1 MDNGEPDRA
10 PETYS
15 ERPTGRKKHRRPKYE
30 SPQQTVNKFWDIFT
44 TNFPGRVDRILPDNV
59 YAKSKAATEP
69 KGVVHGQAA
78 LKSYEETKAECIRA
92 VDKIAKECRR
102 VNMRYRDPHFDIEFD
117 LKQNKNDC
125 LQGLVSGNSAPLL
138 PQSVKRVNDIFED
151 PQFTVDDATASDVRQ
166 GNDGDCWFLSALCAI
181 GNKKGLIDRVCVAKD
196 ELVGV
201 YGFVFHRDG
210 EWTYTVIDD
219 KLYLNSSDYNE
230 SQLEKFSWDQVF
242 NRQDAEEEYR
252 KAFQTGSRALYFAQC
267 SNEHETWLPLLEKA
281 FAKAHGDYEAI
292 NGGFTGEAIEDL
304 TGGVTTELFTT
315 DILDKEKFWKDELL
329 KVNDEF
335 LFGCATGCF
344 DDWKGGAQQTDRKG
358 VVAMHAYSIMEARE
372 VNGERLVKIR
382 NPWGKMEWQG
392 AWSDGSSEWT
402 PEWMQLLNHRFGND
416 GIFWISY
423 KDLLRR
429 YQSFDRTR
437 LFGDDWTVTQ
447 QWTTVDVPWTAD
459 YNDTKFVIKLEK
471 KGPIVIVLSQ
481 LDDRYFRG
489 LQGQYDFSL
498 HFRLDKYGEDDYIV
512 RSHGNYLMNRSVSTD
527 LELEPG
533 VYSVLMKITAR
544 RFSSLAKP
552 EEVLR
557 YSCKVR
563 QEKLLQIG
571 LAYDLAHARGQVK
584 ETEDEKERKA
594 ELKEKARAAARQ
606 QQREEFT
613 KFKYKKWQ
621 IFQRTK
627 ERNKR
632 HQARLE
638 EHQRKK
644 AEAAAAERRLQVERD
659 YKEFILAQEAEPR
672 TIAQDTPQA
681 ASSQLGEIAT
691 PSQTPIG
698 RTPETIPEESTT
710 GEQPPAT
717 VSLPSPPA
725 ENAEPPLTLSRN
737 RPSQNH
743 TAQDKI
749 DEFNNDLSAIPS
761 ARINST
767 PADGAPPPAS
777 MGAPPTTASVS
788 DADTLSSFDDSVDS
802 LLDLDSLPDS
812 SGAPPDAEPTP
823 GRKYA
828 SDEEDESED
837 ENAEF
842 AADPWNA
849 VCVVGLRVF
858 SKDKGVTVAVVRPKV
873 GNEEGETKL
882 DVDDPSKGVAEEGPV
897 GEGEGEGEGVEVVE
911 GLEKELQEGRV
922 EGV

>member
-1 MDNGEPDRA
+1 MEGEDQDPAPDSYPQRQNKQ
-10 PETYS
+10 
-15 ERPTGRKKHRRPKYE
+15 KKHRRPIYQT
-30 SPQQTVNKFWDIFT
+30 PQQTVNKFWDVFT
-44 TNFPGRVDRILPDNV
+44 TKFPGRVDRVLPDNV

-69 KGVVHGQAA
+69 RGVVHGQAA
-78 LKSYEETKAECIRA
+78 LKSYEETRAECTRS
-92 VDKIAKECRR
+92 VEKIAKECRR

-125 LQGLVSGNSAPLL
+125 LQGLVATNGEPLL
-138 PQSVKRVNDIFED
+138 PQSVKRVNDIFEN

-210 EWTYTVIDD
+210 EWTYTLIDD

-329 KVNDEF
+329 KVNDQF

-344 DDWKGGAQQTDRKG
+344 DDWKGGSQPTDRKG

-372 VNGERLVKIR
+372 INGERLVKIR
-382 NPWGKMEWQG
+382 NPWGRTEWQG

-423 KDLLRR
+423 RDLLRR

-447 QWTTVDVPWTAD
+447 QWTTIDVPWTAD

-533 VYSVLMKITAR
+533 MYSVLMKITAR
-544 RFSSLAKP
+544 RFSNSAKP

-557 YSCKVR
+557 YSCRVR
-563 QEKLLQIG
+563 QEKLVQIG

-584 ETEDEKERKA
+584 ETEEEKKRKA
-594 ELKEKARAAARQ
+594 EQREKARAATRQ
-606 QQREEFT
+606 QQREDFM

-621 IFQRTK
+621 IAQRTK
-627 ERNKR
+627 ERNQR
-632 HQARLE
+632 HQLRME

-644 AEAAAAERRLQVERD
+644 AEAADAARQLQVERD
-659 YKEFILAQEAEPR
+659 YKDFLAAQEAEAR
-672 TIAQDTPQA
+672 TEAQDTPQA
-681 ASSQLGEIAT
+681 ASSQLGEIAN
-691 PSQTPIG
+691 PFQTPVG
-698 RTPETIPEESTT
+698 QTHKGPPDESIPAER
-710 GEQPPAT
+710 PAAA
-717 VSLPSPPA
+717 VSMPSPPA
-725 ENAEPPLTLSRN
+725 ENTSPPPPLARN
-737 RPSQNH
+737 RPSQNQ

-749 DEFNNDLSAIPS
+749 DEFNNDLSALPLGHMPS
-761 ARINST
+761 
-767 PADGAPPPAS
+767 PPAS
-777 MGAPPTTASVS
+777 GDVLPPLLSTAAPPTAAAS
-788 DADTLSSFDDSVDS
+788 AFDTDSLSSFNPSVDS
-802 LLDLDSLPDS
+802 LLDLDSLPDLS
-812 SGAPPDAEPTP
+812 DALPSGAGDEPAPERRYAPDDADD
-823 GRKYA
+823 K
-828 SDEEDESED
+828 SED
-837 ENAEF
+837 ENAKF

-858 SKDKGVTVAVVRPKV
+858 SKDAGVSVAVVRPKV
-873 GNEEGETKL
+873 GGEEGETRL
-882 DVDDPSKGVAEEGPV
+882 DVDDPSKGVAEEG
-897 GEGEGEGEGVEVVE
+897 
-911 GLEKELQEGRV
+911 
-922 EGV
+922 

>member
-1 MDNGEPDRA
+1 MDNGNQDQVPDS
-10 PETYS
+10 YS
-15 ERPTGRKKHRRPKYE
+15 ERPNKHKKHRRPKHQT
-30 SPQQTVNKFWDIFT
+30 PQQTVNKFWDVFT
-44 TNFPGRVDRILPDNV
+44 TKFPGRVDRVLPDNV

-69 KGVVHGQAA
+69 RGVVHGQAA
-78 LKSYEETKAECIRA
+78 LKSYEETRAECTRA
-92 VDKIAKECRR
+92 VEKIAKECRR

-125 LQGLVSGNSAPLL
+125 LQGLVSGNCDPLL
-138 PQSVKRVNDIFED
+138 PQSVKRVNDIFEN

-210 EWTYTVIDD
+210 EWTYTLIDD

-329 KVNDEF
+329 KVNDQF

-344 DDWKGGAQQTDRKG
+344 DDWKGGSQPTDRKG

-372 VNGERLVKIR
+372 INGERLVKIR
-382 NPWGKMEWQG
+382 NPWGKTEWQG

-402 PEWMQLLNHRFGND
+402 PEWMQLLKHRFGND
-416 GIFWISY
+416 GIFWISF

-447 QWTTVDVPWTAD
+447 QWTTIDVPWTAD

-533 VYSVLMKITAR
+533 MYSVLMKITAR

-552 EEVLR
+552 EDVLR

-563 QEKLLQIG
+563 QEKLVQIG

-584 ETEDEKERKA
+584 ETEEEKRRKA
-594 ELKEKARAAARQ
+594 EQKEKARAAMRQ
-606 QQREEFT
+606 QQREDFT
-613 KFKYKKWQ
+613 KFKYKTWQ
-621 IFQRTK
+621 ISQRTK

-632 HQARLE
+632 HQLRSE

-644 AEAAAAERRLQVERD
+644 AEAAEAARQLQVEKD
-659 YKEFILAQEAEPR
+659 YKEFIAAQEAEAR
-672 TIAQDTPQA
+672 TEAQDTPQA
-681 ASSQLGEIAT
+681 ASEQLGEI
-691 PSQTPIG
+691 PNPFQTPVG
-698 RTPETIPEESTT
+698 QTPEGPPVENIAA
-710 GEQPPAT
+710 EQPA
-717 VSLPSPPA
+717 VAASMPSPPA
-725 ENAEPPLTLSRN
+725 ENTEAPQPLSRN
-737 RPSQNH
+737 QPSQNQ

-761 ARINST
+761 ARLKST
-767 PADGAPPPAS
+767 PADGVLPPTSTA
-777 MGAPPTTASVS
+777 APPTAASIS
-788 DADTLSSFDDSVDS
+788 DADSLSSFDDSVDS
-802 LLDLDSLPDS
+802 LLDLDSLPGFSDT
-812 SGAPPDAEPTP
+812 PPDAQATP
-823 GRKYA
+823 QREYA
-828 SDEEDESED
+828 SDEDDESED

-842 AADPWNA
+842 ANDPWNA

-858 SKDKGVTVAVVRPKV
+858 SKDKGVSVAVVRPKV
-873 GNEEGETKL
+873 GDEEEETRL
-882 DVDDPSKGVAEEGPV
+882 DVDDPSKGVAEEGAV
-897 GEGEGEGEGVEVVE
+897 VDGDGEADEGVE
-911 GLEKELQEGRV
+911 GLERELEQGRV